1 MKKFDWKEEIGLPLI
16 GAAMGILSNLFGLI
30 LTLLMLMYLIYKLA
44 T

>member
-16 GAAMGILSNLFGLI
+16 GAAIGILSNIFGFIIVMGMLLYLF
-30 LTLLMLMYLIYKLA
+30 YKLA